1 MDLTRNSHG
10 NSFEVSLNGRLVF
23 SENGAFRELVE
34 ELGEHHGKSLVLDV
48 TKLEFI
54 DSAGLGMLL
63 IAKEEA
69 EKNQMS
75 MTVRG
80 AQGQVRE
87 MFDIS
92 CFDSIISIE

>member
-1 MDLTRNSHG
+1 MEITRNSL
-10 NSFEVSLNGRLVF
+10 SDAFEVGLNGRLVF
-23 SENGAFRELVE
+23 SENGQFREVVE
-34 ELGEHHGKSLVLDV
+34 ELGHHQGKTLVFDV
-48 TKLEFI
+48 SHLEFI

-69 EKNQMS
+69 DKYS
-75 MTVRG
+75 MNLTVRG

-92 CFDSIISIE
+92 CFDSILSIE